1 METQNTMEEK
11 KTITIEEAQ
20 EAIELLRTFTEQH
33 KENSALFLTLISG
46 RHISMCSR
54 GTKSDLAASLSLY
67 AVASEVTKK
76 IIQAVAVMLED
87 DSEEGG
93 GVPRPAQGNN
103 RQGRQPLKKF
113 GAKVSENAK
122 HLTKIQ

>member
-20 EAIELLRTFTEQH
+20 EAIELLRTFTEQR
-33 KENSALFLTLISG
+33 KKNSALFVTLVSG
-46 RHISMCSR
+46 PHVTMCSQ

-67 AVASEVTKK
+67 AATGETTKK

-87 DSEEGG
+87 DSEEGEEYRAQLKAIIDK
-93 GVPRPAQGNN
+93 GVNQ
-103 RQGRQPLKKF
+103 
-113 GAKVSENAK
+113 
-122 HLTKIQ
+122 

>member
-46 RHISMCSR
+46 RHVRMCR
-54 GTKSDLAASLSLY
+54 QGTKSDLAASLSLY

-76 IIQAVAVMLED
+76 IIQAVAAMLED
-87 DSEEGG
+87 EGKEGEEYRAMLQT
-93 GVPRPAQGNN
+93 VIDTSIMQ
-103 RQGRQPLKKF
+103 
-113 GAKVSENAK
+113 
-122 HLTKIQ
+122 

>member
-11 KTITIEEAQ
+11 KTITIEEVQ

-46 RHISMCSR
+46 RRISMCSQ
-54 GTKSDLAASLSLY
+54 GTKSDLAASLSLC
-67 AVASEVTKK
+67 AVANEVTKK

-87 DSEEGG
+87 DSEEGEEYRAQLKAIIDK
-93 GVPRPAQGNN
+93 GVNQ
-103 RQGRQPLKKF
+103 
-113 GAKVSENAK
+113 
-122 HLTKIQ
+122 

>member
-46 RHISMCSR
+46 RHISMCSQ

-87 DSEEGG
+87 DSEEGQEYRAQLKATIDK
-93 GVPRPAQGNN
+93 GVNQ
-103 RQGRQPLKKF
+103 
-113 GAKVSENAK
+113 
-122 HLTKIQ
+122 

>member
-46 RHISMCSR
+46 RHISMCSQ
-54 GTKSDLAASLSLY
+54 GTKSDLATSLSLY
-67 AVASEVTKK
+67 AVKSEGIKD
-76 IIQAVAVMLED
+76 IIQAVAAMLQD
-87 DSEEGG
+87 DSEKGNEYRAMLQTVIDK
-93 GVPRPAQGNN
+93 GVNQ
-103 RQGRQPLKKF
+103 
-113 GAKVSENAK
+113 
-122 HLTKIQ
+122 

>member
-46 RHISMCSR
+46 RHISMCSQ
-54 GTKSDLAASLSLY
+54 GTKSGLAASLSLY

-87 DSEEGG
+87 DSEEGQEYRAQLKAIIDK
-93 GVPRPAQGNN
+93 GVAQ
-103 RQGRQPLKKF
+103 
-113 GAKVSENAK
+113 
-122 HLTKIQ
+122 